1 MKRSI
6 LSATAVAIA
15 FGIAVGGLAGCGT
28 PARDEQS
35 NIPQSASMEAD
46 LSSVNIS
53 VTGYRLG
60 SGSWNVDAST
70 ATGASSGSLGDQKV
84 LVCDLLLTNKSSEKT
99 VISPI
104 DLLSASQGGETL
116 QFGALYNED
125 GSYRNP
131 ESVEVEPGQTL
142 SGVAIWN
149 IDDLQTPVKIKFK
162 CGWEPS
168 LSIMPGRLTESDAK

>member
-15 FGIAVGGLAGCGT
+15 FGIAIGGLAGCGT

-35 NIPQSASMEAD
+35 NIPQSASMEPN

-84 LVCDLLLTNKSSEKT
+84 LVCDLLLTNKSSENT

-104 DLLSASQGGETL
+104 DLLSASQDGETL

-131 ESVEVEPGQTL
+131 ESVEVEPGQTV
-142 SGVAIWN
+142 SGIDIWN
-149 IDDLQTPVKIKFK
+149 IDDLHTPVKIKFK
-162 CGWEPS
+162 CGGEPS
-168 LSIMPGRLTESDAK
+168 LTIMPSRLSEGDSK

>member
-15 FGIAVGGLAGCGT
+15 FGIAVGGLAGCEA
-28 PARDEQS
+28 PARVEQS
-35 NIPQSASMEAD
+35 NIPQSASMEPD

-60 SGSWNVDAST
+60 SGSWNVAAST
-70 ATGASSGSLGDQKV
+70 VTGASSGSLGDQKV
-84 LVCDLLLTNKSSEKT
+84 LVCDILLTNKSSEKT

-104 DLLSASQGGETL
+104 DLLSASQDGETL
-116 QFGALYNED
+116 QFGALYDSEGNF
-125 GSYRNP
+125 RNP
-131 ESVEVEPGQTL
+131 ESVEVEPGQTV

-162 CGWEPS
+162 CGDELP
-168 LSIMPGRLTESDAK
+168 LTIMPSKLSEKKTE

>member
-6 LSATAVAIA
+6 LSVAAVAVA
-15 FGIAVGGLAGCGT
+15 FGIAVGGLGGCSNI
-28 PARDEQS
+28 EQS
-35 NIPQSASMEAD
+35 NIPQSASIEAD
-46 LSSVNIS
+46 RSSVNIS

-60 SGSWNVDAST
+60 SGSWNVAAST

-104 DLLSASQGGETL
+104 DLLSASQDGETL

-131 ESVEVEPGQTL
+131 ESVEVEPGQTV
-142 SGVAIWN
+142 SGIAIWN
-149 IDDLQTPVKIKFK
+149 IDDVQNPVKIKFK
-162 CGWEPS
+162 CGDELP
-168 LSIMPGRLTESDAK
+168 LTIMPSRLTESDAK

>member
-6 LSATAVAIA
+6 LSASAVAVA
-15 FGIAVGGLAGCGT
+15 FGIAVGGLCGCGNI
-28 PARDEQS
+28 EQS
-35 NIPQSASMEAD
+35 NISQSASMEPD
-46 LSSVNIS
+46 RSSVNIS

-60 SGSWNVDAST
+60 RGSWSVDAST
-70 ATGASSGSLGDQKV
+70 ATAASSGSLGDQKV

-104 DLLSASQGGETL
+104 DLLSASQDGETL

-131 ESVEVEPGQTL
+131 ESVEVEPGRTV
-142 SGVAIWN
+142 SGIAIWN
-149 IDDLQTPVKIKFK
+149 IDDMQNPVKIKFK
-162 CGWEPS
+162 CGGEPS
-168 LSIMPGRLTESDAK
+168 LTIAPSRLSEEKTE

>member
-6 LSATAVAIA
+6 LSATAVAVA
-15 FGIAVGGLAGCGT
+15 FGIAVGGLCGCGNI
-28 PARDEQS
+28 DQS
-35 NIPQSASMEAD
+35 NIPQSASMEPD
-46 LSSVNIS
+46 RSSVNIS

-60 SGSWNVDAST
+60 RGSWNVDAST
-70 ATGASSGSLGDQKV
+70 ATGASSGSLGDQKA

-131 ESVEVEPGQTL
+131 ESVEVEPGQTV
-142 SGVAIWN
+142 SGIAIWN

-162 CGWEPS
+162 CGGEPS
-168 LSIMPGRLTESDAK
+168 LTIMPGKLTEEKTE

>member
-15 FGIAVGGLAGCGT
+15 FGIAAGGLCGCGNI
-28 PARDEQS
+28 EQS

-46 LSSVNIS
+46 RSSVNIS

-60 SGSWNVDAST
+60 RGSWSVDAST
-70 ATGASSGSLGDQKV
+70 ATAASSGSLGDQKV

-104 DLLSASQGGETL
+104 DLLSASQDGEAL
-116 QFGALYNED
+116 KFGALYDSEGNF
-125 GSYRNP
+125 RNP
-131 ESVEVEPGQTL
+131 ESVEVEPGQTV

-162 CGWEPS
+162 CGGEPS
-168 LSIMPGRLTESDAK
+168 LTIMPSRLSEGDAR

>member
-6 LSATAVAIA
+6 LSATAVAVA
-15 FGIAVGGLAGCGT
+15 FGIAIGGLAGCGS

-35 NIPQSASMEAD
+35 NIPQSASMEPS

-104 DLLSASQGGETL
+104 DLLSASQDGETL

-131 ESVEVEPGQTL
+131 ESVEVEPGQTV
-142 SGVAIWN
+142 SGIAIWN
-149 IDDLQTPVKIKFK
+149 IDNLHTPVKIKFK
-162 CGWEPS
+162 CDGEPS
-168 LSIMPGRLTESDAK
+168 LTIMPSRLSEGDSK